1 MVSEEDYFSLACF
14 YIKELLYRMT
24 DSKKWVDTPVRERMQ
39 IVNGTALIFSAIVLY
54 FLAFIVTL
62 TIQIQVVSAGAT
74 LLATGLAFFGIT
86 SFVKN
91 QLIDFEATV
100 NKRMKKLENEEK
112 RKGTDSS
119 DGIVDA

>member
-1 MVSEEDYFSLACF
+1 
-14 YIKELLYRMT
+14 MT

-54 FLAFIVTL
+54 FVAFIVTL

-91 QLIDFEATV
+91 QLIDFEATM
-100 NKRMKKLENEEK
+100 NKRIKKIENEGEK
-112 RKGTDSS
+112 RKCGDNSDS
-119 DGIVDA
+119 DTNTQPVD

>member
-1 MVSEEDYFSLACF
+1 
-14 YIKELLYRMT
+14 
-24 DSKKWVDTPVRERMQ
+24 MQ

-54 FLAFIVTL
+54 FVAFIVTL

-100 NKRMKKLENEEK
+100 NKRMKKLENEGEK
-112 RKGTDSS
+112 RKDTDSS

>member
-1 MVSEEDYFSLACF
+1 
-14 YIKELLYRMT
+14 MT

-100 NKRMKKLENEEK
+100 NKRMKKLENEEERK
-112 RKGTDSS
+112 RNNDSV

>member
-1 MVSEEDYFSLACF
+1 
-14 YIKELLYRMT
+14 MT
-24 DSKKWVDTPVRERMQ
+24 DSKKWADTPVRERMQ

-54 FLAFIVTL
+54 FLAFIITL

-100 NKRMKKLENEEK
+100 NKRMKKLENGEK
-112 RKGTDSS
+112 RKVTDNS
-119 DGIVDA
+119 DSDTDA

>member
-1 MVSEEDYFSLACF
+1 
-14 YIKELLYRMT
+14 
-24 DSKKWVDTPVRERMQ
+24 MQ
-39 IVNGTALIFSAIVLY
+39 IINGTALIFSAIVLY
-54 FLAFIVTL
+54 FVAFIVTL

-100 NKRMKKLENEEK
+100 NKRMKKLENEGEK
-112 RKGTDSS
+112 RKGTDNS
-119 DGIVDA
+119 DSDTDA

>member
-1 MVSEEDYFSLACF
+1 
-14 YIKELLYRMT
+14 MT
-24 DSKKWVDTPVRERMQ
+24 DTKRWGDTPIRERMQ

-54 FLAFIVTL
+54 FVAFIVTL

-100 NKRMKKLENEEK
+100 NKRMKRLENEEK
-112 RKGTDSS
+112 RKGTDNYDS
-119 DGIVDA
+119 DTYSQSVN